1 MKEDLVSQALE
12 MIKELDSEA
21 IQPPTPKIMMS
32 IETYEQMIADPKIA
46 EDISK
51 RILEPKQD
59 HLLKVKDFLKK
70 W

>member
-1 MKEDLVSQALE
+1 MEEDLVSQAVE
-12 MIKELDSEA
+12 MMKELDSEA
-21 IQPPTPKIMMS
+21 VQPSTPKIMMS
-32 IETYEQMIADPKIA
+32 IETYEQMIADPTIA

-59 HLLKVKDFLKK
+59 PLLGVKDFLMK